1 MDCHRLAVPRALLLL
16 LLVLLQARGGRA
28 LPLAGLSPAREL
40 AGVQELLNRLREK
53 FSVLEELEADSEPET
68 EAEEPAGNPAELW
81 EESEPRARARPAT
94 AGSLEYRSP
103 ALQALR
109 GLQNP
114 KFMRESGCFGRRLD
128 RIGSISGL
136 GCNGFRKN

>member
-1 MDCHRLAVPRALLLL
+1 REPQVGHPESLISTPVLQTRGSLGCRDGGPLRSPLL
-16 LLVLLQARGGRA
+16 
-28 LPLAGLSPAREL
+28 PHP
-40 AGVQELLNRLREK
+40 QELLNRLREK

-81 EESEPRARARPAT
+81 EESEPRARPAT

-136 GCNGFRKN
+136 GCNELTMY

>member
-1 MDCHRLAVPRALLLL
+1 MDCLRMAMPRALLLL
-16 LLVLLQARGGRA
+16 FLLQLQARGSRA

-40 AGVQELLNRLREK
+40 AGVQELLNRLRDK

-68 EAEEPAGNPAELW
+68 EAEEPAGNSAELW
-81 EESEPRARARPAT
+81 EESEPRARPAT
-94 AGSLEYRSP
+94 VGSPEYRAP